1 MTTFVAL
8 DFETAN
14 RNRDSACEIGIVRV
28 ERLRTV
34 YEGSF
39 LIKPPTAFFLE
50 SFVQMHGISWEAVKD
65 QPTFGELWNEI
76 RFFFEDVDFIAAHN
90 APFDR
95 SVLVACKQTYRK
107 RIPEFPFLCTVGLTR
122 KVWNIRPTTLPVV
135 CRELGIKLKNHHC
148 ALDDAQACSEIV
160 IRAFRENSGRR
171 IISELTAK
179 VWPLESAIV

>member
-14 RNRDSACEIGIVRV
+14 LSRDSACEIGIVRV

-34 YEGSF
+34 YQDSF
-39 LIKPPTAFFLE
+39 LIKPPTTFFLDRFIE
-50 SFVQMHGISWEAVKD
+50 THRITWEAVKD

-95 SVLVACKQTYRK
+95 SVLAACKQIYRK
-107 RIPEFPFLCTVGLTR
+107 RIPEFPFLLSLYSR
-122 KVWNIRPTTLPVV
+122 
-135 CRELGIKLKNHHC
+135 
-148 ALDDAQACSEIV
+148 S
-160 IRAFRENSGRR
+160 
-171 IISELTAK
+171 
-179 VWPLESAIV
+179 